1 MSVEKVKNM
10 LPFTVAEEKSPTLQT
25 LLGLC
30 LQETTL
36 ISLLIWYSTFY
47 RVLPVNSF
55 YRWFLPVNRWSG
67 RFAKFTSLPDAC
79 QRRPDDVA
87 QLLEDLRTTLVV
99 LEHFHDSHFCSPKMI
114 LNVPMSAKVCC
125 QTEGLLL
132 KVA

>member
-55 YRWFLPVNRWSG
+55 YRWFLPVNRWCGKFS
-67 RFAKFTSLPDAC
+67 KFTTLDVSSRISCRTKRTNPIWFCIWFGDTKFAITVEPAC
-79 QRRPDDVA
+79 MVHGCKVNP
-87 QLLEDLRTTLVV
+87 LVWSI
-99 LEHFHDSHFCSPKMI
+99 FDWSQS
-114 LNVPMSAKVCC
+114 
-125 QTEGLLL
+125 
-132 KVA
+132 

>member
-1 MSVEKVKNM
+1 MSVEQVKNM

-67 RFAKFTSLPDAC
+67 RFAKFTSLL
-79 QRRPDDVA
+79 VA
-87 QLLEDLRTTLVV
+87 FSVTSPQSSGKKNSRAVVVQL
-99 LEHFHDSHFCSPKMI
+99 
-114 LNVPMSAKVCC
+114 MSACVS
-125 QTEGLLL
+125 L
-132 KVA
+132 